1 MSRSQSSS
9 YLEQNMGFRRL
20 RAGPFNNPVSAGA
33 VVLTR
38 FPGRFQAALDQV
50 ADLSVRYKS

>member
-1 MSRSQSSS
+1 MATGRS
-9 YLEQNMGFRRL
+9 LAEIARG
-20 RAGPFNNPVSAGA
+20 
-33 VVLTR
+33 VLTR